1 MNIDIHTHK
10 IWCNHCKNAADFE
23 THAESC
29 EFAALKKEVEKLR
42 SENFRMR
49 EILMASYAPRAWEGE
64 E

>member
-1 MNIDIHTHK
+1 MIDIHTHK

-29 EFAALKKEVEKLR
+29 EFAALKKEVKELR
-42 SENFRMR
+42 AQNLRLREVFRV
-49 EILMASYAPRAWEGE
+49 SYAPRAWEGE